1 VGAVLTEAAAPP
13 LTSRDLLR
21 WAAAR
26 YGERDALVFGDRR
39 LSFTGLLDAACRL
52 AAGLAGR
59 GVRRGDRVGLWLP
72 NWPEWV
78 VARYAL
84 GILGA
89 VTMPINT
96 RYKTDELAYCLRQ
109 SGCTVLLA
117 ADSFLGIDFAAMV
130 AAARATLPDLAWV
143 AYPDEVRE
151 LAAGPPLSPD
161 RWPALSPDDVAYL
174 LYTSGTTAFAKGVQL
189 THRNLSR
196 NTVEAA
202 RRVGL
207 APGERILTVV
217 PLFSSFGTCH
227 ISFAALSSGAALIL
241 QDHFDAAATLE
252 LMERERATYLVC
264 VDTMVLALV
273 ESGRIGRHDLSALRR
288 VMGAPLNGIAIEA
301 AYRELRV
308 DDVWTGY
315 GLTEASAIS
324 GMHRARGPGDEA
336 LFSALPGV
344 SLRVVDPASGRP
356 QPVGTEGELQIAG
369 GHVTP
374 GYYGMPAET
383 ETLFVGEG
391 WMHTGDLARE
401 EEPGLFRFLSRLKE
415 VIKTGGFL
423 VAPLE
428 LEAVLATHPAVA
440 EACVIAA
447 PDARLGEVGVAAV
460 QLKPG
465 ACCTEADLL
474 DLCRARLAGFKV
486 PRRVAFVAD
495 YPRTAT
501 GKIQRAKLRD
511 RLLGGG

>member
-1 VGAVLTEAAAPP
+1 MTGGALP

-21 WAAAR
+21 WAAER

-39 LSFTGLLDAACRL
+39 VSFTGLLDAACRL
-52 AAGLAGR
+52 ASGLAGK
-59 GVRRGDRVGLWLP
+59 GVRRGDRVGIWLP

-78 VARYAL
+78 VARHAL

-89 VTMPINT
+89 VSVPINT
-96 RYKTDELAYCLRQ
+96 RYKTEELRYCLRQ
-109 SGCTVLLA
+109 SGCKALLA
-117 ADSFLGIDFAAMV
+117 PDTFLSIDFRAMV
-130 AAARATLPDLAWV
+130 TAARAELPDLEWV
-143 AYPDEVRE
+143 AYPDEIRE
-151 LAAGPPLSPD
+151 LAAGPPLAPD
-161 RWPALSPDDVAYL
+161 RWPALSPDDVGYL

-196 NTVEAA
+196 NTVEAG
-202 RRVGL
+202 RLVGL
-207 APGERILTVV
+207 APGERILTVI

-252 LMERERATYLVC
+252 LMGRERATYLIC

-273 ESGRIGRHDLSALRR
+273 ESGLVGKHDLSPLRR
-288 VMGAPLNGIAIEA
+288 LMGAPLNGVAIKA

-308 DDVWTGY
+308 NDVWTGY
-315 GLTEASAIS
+315 GLTEASAIT
-324 GMHRARGPGDEA
+324 GMHRARAPEDEA
-336 LFSALPGV
+336 LFRALPGV
-344 SLRVVDPASGRP
+344 GLRVVDPASNRP
-356 QPVGTEGELQIAG
+356 QPIGTEGELQIAG

-374 GYYGMPAET
+374 GYYRMEAET
-383 ETLFVGEG
+383 EALFAGDG
-391 WMHTGDLARE
+391 WMHTGDLGRE

-428 LEAVLATHPAVA
+428 VEAVLATHPSVA
-440 EACVIAA
+440 EACVIPA
-447 PDARLGEVGVAAV
+447 PDPRLGEIGVAAV

-465 ACCTEADLL
+465 ACCTEAELL
-474 DLCRARLAGFKV
+474 ELCRARLAGFKV
-486 PRRVAFVAD
+486 PRRVAFVTD